1 MVFFF
6 YIWKSTFISSTFRY
20 FESTVLL
27 NTATSE
33 LCLLFTDL
41 RALRATGEGWE
52 GGIYANAYFRIRIWL
67 ENLSD
72 RTLPLYQLNPFSS
85 VCAPSTKANSSLVVY
100 FVSNLPPPSH
110 QPLHTLGKVRFDY
123 DCLMTAVLLPCL
135 KRVKI
140 LHPRGKFR
148 AADHVCFKVPF
159 LSVDRGRSE
168 RFPVKYTCHHVAVLW
183 NLKCSLPNMF
193 AESWRKFKAQD
204 KTQCTNRRKPCTD
217 FVPSHLLCDVD

>member
-1 MVFFF
+1 MNFVHYLLTCVPYARRGRGGKAAFMPMRILGSGSGWKILAIALCP
-6 YIWKSTFISSTFRY
+6 YI
-20 FESTVLL
+20 
-27 NTATSE
+27 
-33 LCLLFTDL
+33 
-41 RALRATGEGWE
+41 
-52 GGIYANAYFRIRIWL
+52 
-67 ENLSD
+67 NL
-72 RTLPLYQLNPFSS
+72 TPFSS

-100 FVSNLPPPSH
+100 FVSNLPPPPSH
-110 QPLHTLGKVRFDY
+110 QPLHTLGKVHFDY

-168 RFPVKYTCHHVAVLW
+168 RFPVKYTRHHVAVLW

-204 KTQCTNRRKPCTD
+204 KTQCTNHRRTQ
-217 FVPSHLLCDVD
+217 SWRHYSSLLTEKKSL